1 MGWRT
6 IFQRLLSTRKPTP
19 ASDAA
24 APASNLRD
32 RRQHLEELG
41 RNAGGILHD
50 LNNLLTIITGY
61 SELALRHPDNLE
73 TLHNSLHEIHQSAVY
88 ASALS
93 RHYLRR
99 PAEPNATSEVSDVNQ
114 VLRNMRGT
122 LQGLLGSGIHLT
134 INLAAAATPVHASA
148 VQMVQIILNLTLN
161 ARDAMPNGGLLHVSI
176 SDAEFST
183 ARHRPGDADSYIVL
197 SVNDSGMGM
206 SPETR
211 QRIFDPFFTTK
222 SHTGTGLG
230 LTTVRDVARSA
241 GGFVRVESEP
251 GHGTCFRVYLPRAPQ
266 KNAGAAMPAPA
277 PADGP
282 HPDSLSRTPHVLVVE
297 DQSDIKDLIAETL
310 RTEGYH
316 VLDCERGD
324 QAMELCRSTPTQI
337 DLLVADL
344 HVPGMN
350 GDELA
355 DRLQALRPE
364 MRVLLISGDNVRLSS
379 LALSANSTAA
389 MLSKPF
395 SLHELRAVV
404 QALIPARNTTGLPS

>member
-1 MGWRT
+1 MGLRT
-6 IFQRLLSTRKPTP
+6 IFQRLLSFREPLSAPVP
-19 ASDAA
+19 AVPGQD
-24 APASNLRD
+24 LRE
-32 RRQHLEELG
+32 RRQRLEELG

-61 SELALRHPDNLE
+61 SELALSHPDNLE

-88 ASALS
+88 ASALT
-93 RHYLRR
+93 RHYLHR
-99 PAEPNATSEVSDVNQ
+99 PAEPNTSSEVSDVSQ

-122 LQGLLGSGIHLT
+122 LQGLLGSGIRLQ
-134 INLAAAATPVHASA
+134 IDLDASVSPVHASA

-161 ARDAMPNGGLLHVSI
+161 ARDAMPTGGSLHI
-176 SDAEFST
+176 STSSAEFSPGH
-183 ARHRPGDADSYIVL
+183 HRPDDPNAFVVL
-197 SVNDSGMGM
+197 SVHDTGIGM

-211 QRIFDPFFTTK
+211 RQIFDPFFTTK
-222 SHTGTGLG
+222 NHAGTGLG

-266 KNAGAAMPAPA
+266 KNAGAS
-277 PADGP
+277 
-282 HPDSLSRTPHVLVVE
+282 HPNVFAAASPGTAGTARIPNVLVVE
-297 DQSDIKDLIAETL
+297 DQHEIKELIAETL

-316 VLDCERGD
+316 VLDCDRGD
-324 QAMELCRSTPTQI
+324 QAMELCWRTPAQI

-344 HVPGMN
+344 HVPGLE

-364 MRVLLISGDNVRLSS
+364 MRVLLISGDSFRLSS
-379 LALSANSTAA
+379 LALAGNPATA
-389 MLSKPF
+389 MLTKPF
-395 SLHELRAVV
+395 SMNELRTVV
-404 QALIPARNTTGLPS
+404 RSLMPPRAIARLHS